1 MFAEPFLLC
10 SYVEVEEAVPG
21 ELEEEG
27 EAVPETL
34 THNEKSSI

>member
-10 SYVEVEEAVPG
+10 SYVEEAVPG

-34 THNEKSSI
+34 TQNEKSSI